1 MFTVKPHYVNLFLAF
16 LTILCFAW
24 LHKTAQR
31 PEMSSASAFWLH
43 SLSSSCWKQQ
53 AFKTNILK
61 RKACHDG
68 FWSLMVL
75 RESWW
80 LVFIFLSLFRL
91 TVVNKHGTLQNTL
104 IELLVV
110 KRSAGVTLLSWLTLR
125 HQPDCTV
132 SGLGCTGVESEA
144 AGRESYL
151 GICLYEYAGSQRCSV
166 FQKLSQST
174 AAGTVRTRE
183 ALGALRTVTE
193 RPAFVIPMQLLR
205 KPSEIFTVWSLSYL
219 GSFQPSISSLLL
231 FQDKKIS
238 IRKLYILDT
247 KKPFFSTYF

>member
-1 MFTVKPHYVNLFLAF
+1 M
-16 LTILCFAW
+16 CFAW

-110 KRSAGVTLLSWLTLR
+110 KGSAGVTLLSWLTLR
-125 HQPDCTV
+125 HQCQTALSQGWD
-132 SGLGCTGVESEA
+132 VESEA
-144 AGRESYL
+144 AVRASYL

-183 ALGALRTVTE
+183 ALGALGTVTE

>member
-125 HQPDCTV
+125 QQCQT
-132 SGLGCTGVESEA
+132 A
-144 AGRESYL
+144 
-151 GICLYEYAGSQRCSV
+151 
-166 FQKLSQST
+166 LSQGWMYRSRKW
-174 AAGTVRTRE
+174 GSRT
-183 ALGALRTVTE
+183 
-193 RPAFVIPMQLLR
+193 
-205 KPSEIFTVWSLSYL
+205 
-219 GSFQPSISSLLL
+219 SLLSRQL
-231 FQDKKIS
+231 SLWICRQSALLCIPEIVTVNRSGNCADE
-238 IRKLYILDT
+238 R
-247 KKPFFSTYF
+247 STRSS

>member
-1 MFTVKPHYVNLFLAF
+1 MLIISRSICWLWLWISIVGKISHLKLSFISTGTSLLYSSQVVANAVFTVKPHYVNLFLAF

-110 KRSAGVTLLSWLTLR
+110 KGSAGVTLLSWLTLR
-125 HQPDCTV
+125 HQCQT
-132 SGLGCTGVESEA
+132 A
-144 AGRESYL
+144 
-151 GICLYEYAGSQRCSV
+151 
-166 FQKLSQST
+166 LSQ
-174 AAGTVRTRE
+174 GWDVQE
-183 ALGALRTVTE
+183 
-193 RPAFVIPMQLLR
+193 
-205 KPSEIFTVWSLSYL
+205 
-219 GSFQPSISSLLL
+219 
-231 FQDKKIS
+231 
-238 IRKLYILDT
+238 
-247 KKPFFSTYF
+247 

>member
-132 SGLGCTGVESEA
+132 SGLGCRKWGSRTSLLSRHLSLWICRQSALLCIPEIVTVNRSGNCADERSTRSSWNSYWA
-144 AGRESYL
+144 AGVCHSDAVIKKAKRDFHRM
-151 GICLYEYAGSQRCSV
+151 I
-166 FQKLSQST
+166 FILSWIIST
-174 AAGTVRTRE
+174 
-183 ALGALRTVTE
+183 
-193 RPAFVIPMQLLR
+193 FH
-205 KPSEIFTVWSLSYL
+205 
-219 GSFQPSISSLLL
+219 LLL
-231 FQDKKIS
+231 VIISRQKDLNKKI
-238 IRKLYILDT
+238 IHFRHQETFL
-247 KKPFFSTYF
+247 